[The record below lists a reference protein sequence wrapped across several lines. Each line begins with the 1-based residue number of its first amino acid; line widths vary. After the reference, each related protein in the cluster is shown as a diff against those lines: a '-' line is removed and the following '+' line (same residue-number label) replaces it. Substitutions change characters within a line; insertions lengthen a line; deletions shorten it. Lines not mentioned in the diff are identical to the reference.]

1 MAKKTKPET
10 TKKEAEVEKPKH
22 ELTGAEIEAQLQ
34 ERDKLIEQIQSKVPQ
49 LFGEAQR
56 NLLLN
61 ETPKYKIKKRKGKGG
76 KIWDYVDIGYVI
88 EQLNILTGHTWTS
101 EILWTT
107 TIEEALT
114 IKQYVVRLR
123 LCMTTNAGMAVSKE
137 QYGSCDIKYKK
148 GCEKVAENLLD
159 FGNDCKGAVSDAV
172 KKCSSEFGIALDV
185 YSGAVKRREDTEH
198 PEGKISEGQRRRLD
212 VLAQEAEI
220 GQSGLAKLANELY
233 DYTTP
238 DDIQRRHFRSIMA
251 KLEERVAVV
260 VEKEN
265 PIPEDID
272 ALFSMLGT
280 PLGKRLAMFRA
291 YEKQEKLDDLVIN
304 LNKVLTDR
312 LNEDEGKKEAE
323 EQKREEESGND

>member
-1 MAKKTKPET
+1 VAKKTAKKKPEAT
-10 TKKEAEVEKPKH
+10 EKKEPQVEKPKP
-22 ELTGAEIEAQLQ
+22 EATGAEIEEQLAK
-34 ERDKLIEQIQSKVPQ
+34 RDKLIEQIQEKVPQ

-88 EQLNILTGHTWTS
+88 EQLNILTGHTWSS
-101 EILWTT
+101 EVLWST
-107 TIEEALT
+107 TIEEALR
-114 IKQYVVRLR
+114 INQFVVRLR
-123 LCMTTNAGMAVSKE
+123 LRMLTADGREVSKE
-137 QYGSCDIKYKK
+137 QFGSCDLKYKRDTAK
-148 GCEKVAENLLD
+148 EPGDLLD
-159 FGNDCKGAVSDAV
+159 FGNDCKGAVSDSV
-172 KKCSSEFGIALDV
+172 KKCASEFGIALDV
-185 YSGAVKRREDTEH
+185 YSGAVKRREDSED
-198 PEGKISEGQRRRLD
+198 PEGLISEGQRRRLD

-220 GQSGLAKLANELY
+220 GQSGLAKVANELY
-233 DYTTP
+233 DYSTA

-312 LNEDEGKKEAE
+312 LNEKAGE
-323 EQKREEESGND
+323 EKGEEESGND

>member
-1 MAKKTKPET
+1 MAKKKKPET
-10 TKKEAEVEKPKH
+10 KKKEAEVEKPKH

-34 ERDKLIEQIQSKVPQ
+34 ERDKLIEEIHSNVPQ
-49 LFGEAQR
+49 LFGVAQR

-88 EQLNILTGHTWTS
+88 EQLNILTGHTWSS
-101 EILWTT
+101 EVLWST

-123 LCMTTNAGMAVSKE
+123 LRMVTADGREVSKE
-137 QYGSCDIKYKK
+137 QFGSCDLKYRRDTQREA
-148 GCEKVAENLLD
+148 GDLLD
-159 FGNDCKGAVSDAV
+159 FGNDCKGAVSDAI

-185 YSGAVKRREDTEH
+185 YSGAVKRREDAED
-198 PEGKISEGQRRRLD
+198 PEGLISEGQRRRLD

-220 GQSGLAKLANELY
+220 GQSGLAKVANELY
-233 DYTTP
+233 DYSTA

-280 PLGKRLAMFRA
+280 PLGKRLAMYRA
-291 YEKQEKLDDLVIN
+291 YESKGLLDELVVTIN
-304 LNKVLTDR
+304 KALTDR
-312 LNEDEGKKEAE
+312 LNDEAGE
-323 EQKREEESGND
+323 EKGEEESGND